1 MRRKEEHRMKMNIQ
15 VKSSASQML
24 DVNYYEAENPKALVQ
39 ILHGMQ
45 EHKERYDDFAR
56 FLAKEGYSVLI
67 HDHLGHGKSVSDRHP
82 LGDMVSFS
90 HVLRDIDIV
99 RNSVDVKGSFILF
112 GHSMGS
118 FLARIYASQF
128 RVDKLIACGT
138 GHRGDF
144 PAKAGKLLLKMKKPG
159 VPLPEVQDMIMKRM
173 EKHFEHPFD
182 WLSYNKANQRAYI
195 ADPLCGEPFTKE
207 GFITLLDIAIE
218 LNKSEIYRHCTAK
231 KILLISGED
240 DPVGDFGK
248 GVRYA
253 EEKYRNCGKDVKTIL
268 YPHMSHEILNETEKY
283 RVYED
288 VLHFLQQD

>member
-1 MRRKEEHRMKMNIQ
+1 MKKTNYH

-24 DVNYYEAENPKALVQ
+24 DVNYYEVEEPKALVQ

-45 EHKERYDDFAR
+45 EHKERYDQFAS
-56 FLAKEGYSVLI
+56 FLAEKGYSVVI

-82 LGDMVSFS
+82 LGDMVAF
-90 HVLRDIDIV
+90 HYVLSDIDIV
-99 RNSVDVKGSFILF
+99 RKSVNFNGPFVLF

-138 GHRGDF
+138 GQNSDL
-144 PAKAGKLLLKMKKPG
+144 PSKAAKLLLKIKKPG
-159 VPLPEVQDMIMKRM
+159 VPLPEIQDMIMKRM

-182 WLSYNKANQRAYI
+182 WLSYNKENQRAYI
-195 ADPLCGEPFTKE
+195 ADPLCGEPFTRE
-207 GFITLLDIAIE
+207 GFTTLLDIAIE
-218 LNKSEIYRHCTAK
+218 LNKTATYKHCSAAS
-231 KILLISGED
+231 ILLISGED

-248 GVRYA
+248 GVKFA
-253 EEKYRNCGKDVKTIL
+253 EEKYRHYGKNVRTIL
-268 YPHMSHEILNETEKY
+268 YPNMSHEILNEIEKY

-288 VLHFLQQD
+288 VLAFLEEA

>member
-1 MRRKEEHRMKMNIQ
+1 MKKANYQ

-24 DVNYYEAENPKALVQ
+24 DVNYYEAYTPMALVH

-56 FLAKEGYSVLI
+56 FLVDQGFSVLI
-67 HDHLGHGKSVSDRHP
+67 HDHLGHGRSISDRHP
-82 LGDMVSFS
+82 LGDMVSFT

-99 RNSVDVKGSFILF
+99 RKSVDFTKPYYLF

-118 FLARIYASQF
+118 FLARIYAAQY

-138 GHRGDF
+138 GQNNDIT
-144 PAKAGKLLLKMKKPG
+144 AKAAKLFLKLKQPG
-159 VPLPEVQDMIMKRM
+159 VPLPDVQDMIMKRM
-173 EKHFEHPFD
+173 ERDFAHPFD
-182 WLSYNKANQRAYI
+182 WLSYNKENQKAYI

-207 GFITLLDIAIE
+207 GFMTLLDIAIE
-218 LNKSEIYRHCTAK
+218 LNKSETYRHCTAK

-248 GVRYA
+248 GVKYA
-253 EEKYRNCGKDVKTIL
+253 EERYRKAGKDVKFIL
-268 YPHMSHEILNETEKY
+268 YPNMSHEILNETEKFM
-283 RVYED
+283 VYED
-288 VLHFLQQD
+288 VLDFLKRD

>member
-1 MRRKEEHRMKMNIQ
+1 MKKANYQ

-24 DVNYYEAENPKALVQ
+24 DVNYYEAENPKAIVH

-56 FLAKEGYSVLI
+56 FLADQGYSVLI
-67 HDHLGHGKSVSDRHP
+67 HDHLGHGRSTSDRHP

-99 RNSVDVKGSFILF
+99 RKSVDITLPYILF

-118 FLARIYASQF
+118 FLARIYASQY
-128 RVDKLIACGT
+128 RVDRLIACGT
-138 GHRGDF
+138 GQNSDIT
-144 PAKAGKLLLKMKKPG
+144 AKAGKLFLKLKQPG
-159 VPLPEVQDMIMKRM
+159 VPLPDIQDMIMKRM
-173 EKHFEHPFD
+173 ERDFDHPFD
-182 WLSYNKANQRAYI
+182 WLSYNKENQKAYI

-207 GFITLLDIAIE
+207 GFMTLLDIAIE
-218 LNKSEIYRHCTAK
+218 LNKSETYRHCTAK

-248 GVRYA
+248 GVKYA
-253 EEKYRNCGKDVKTIL
+253 EEKYRKAGKDVRLIL
-268 YPHMSHEILNETEKY
+268 YPNMSHEILNETEKY

-288 VLHFLQQD
+288 VLDFLERD